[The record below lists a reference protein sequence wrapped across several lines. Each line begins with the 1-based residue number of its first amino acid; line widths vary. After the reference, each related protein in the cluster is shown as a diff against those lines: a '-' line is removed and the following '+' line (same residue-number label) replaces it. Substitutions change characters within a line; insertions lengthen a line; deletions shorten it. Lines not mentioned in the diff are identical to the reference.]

1 MRRTVIIF
9 AVVFVITA
17 LAVPLIISGCG
28 KTGKVNRMMVGQ
40 WVSPEREYTT
50 NPDGSVYYIV
60 RDYTFTDDAFRAVT
74 SVYGDPLSDI
84 KFYTATVDGTYE
96 LVGESKTIEGA
107 ADIDFT
113 FAQIT
118 MEPDSMAFVDI
129 FMRSDCGDGMWG
141 LSTPQDVSKTGCL
154 SFRSITAYPVEY
166 NIVKVEGDSL
176 QLGMRPED
184 GDLGSTEKRPTNLSA
199 DVLIRQVDE

>member
-184 GDLGSTEKRPTNLSA
+184 GDLGST
-199 DVLIRQVDE
+199 